1 MAAHKYS
8 MGSKVFFLRFHQ
20 ESLGV
25 LMTADSVVIQ
35 RQEQDM
41 GNIEEGQL
49 ESAALVIETSDK
61 MEKGYMDIVEG

>member
-8 MGSKVFFLRFHQ
+8 MGSKIFFLRFHQ

-41 GNIEEGQL
+41 GNIEGQL